1 MNEREYVVELVEV
14 LGQLSTN
21 REEAMEQY
29 ERRAFTFMKNINP
42 ETFDS
47 LSFDS
52 EFERIAAYPIIL
64 GGLFIKKEFRRIDK
78 IVNEGLLPYLIGKK
92 RTYDYF
98 IGLIVKFFY
107 LARKNE
113 SQDNSTLFSLL
124 VTNKELGNE
133 YTVSV
138 ITNCLLDMFISN
150 KIFQRIESNI
160 VTTSE
165 QARYNYY
172 NGIISMVEGDY
183 ESALKSFHTSIILS
197 TNRDLVL
204 GAEKRVILCM
214 LLNSDYRISYPY
226 KPSLRTYFGL
236 ASVVKKAEIK
246 RFEETLENSKDE
258 LMAQGLY
265 FVARRLSQ
273 NVIQEGIRRISIVY
287 SRISFVDIAHLLD
300 INPEEAEY
308 LVKRTIRK
316 GLIKGEVV
324 DDIFHSL
331 KEDKSVVD
339 IGMGIR
345 DCIQL
350 TKYIQEHMRYP
361 AIEPLCYEKVRRVYD
376 K

>member
-1 MNEREYVVELVEV
+1 MSEKERVEELLEV
-14 LGQLSTN
+14 LSRLGTN
-21 REEAMEQY
+21 REEGMDIY
-29 ERRAFTFMKNINP
+29 ERRVFAFMKDIKP

-47 LSFDS
+47 LDFGS
-52 EFERIAAYPIIL
+52 ELERIAAYPIVL
-64 GGLFIKKEFRRIDK
+64 GALFMRKEFKKIDK
-78 IVNEGLLPYLIGKK
+78 MVNENLLPYLIGKK
-92 RTYDYF
+92 RIYDYF
-98 IGLIVKFFY
+98 IGLVVKIFY

-113 SQDNSTLFSLL
+113 CQDNSTLFSLL

-138 ITNCLLDMFISN
+138 ITNCLLDMLISN
-150 KIFQRIESNI
+150 KIFQRIESSI

-183 ESALKSFHTSIILS
+183 ESALKCFHTSIILS
-197 TNRDLVL
+197 TNRDVIL

-214 LLNSDYRISYPY
+214 LLNSDYNIPYSYR
-226 KPSLRTYFGL
+226 PSLKTYFEL

-246 RFEETLENSKDE
+246 KFEETLENNKNE
-258 LMAQGLY
+258 LMSQGLY
-265 FVARRLSQ
+265 FVARRLYQ
-273 NVIQEGIRRISIVY
+273 NVIQEGIRRISVIY
-287 SRISFVDIAHLLD
+287 SQISYADIGHLLD
-300 INPEEAEY
+300 INPEEVEY

-316 GLIKGEVV
+316 GLIVGKVIDG
-324 DDIFHSL
+324 IFYSL
-331 KEDKSVVD
+331 REDKSGAD
-339 IGMGIR
+339 IGIGIR

-361 AIEPLCYEKVRRVYD
+361 AIEPLCYEKVRKTHD

>member
-1 MNEREYVVELVEV
+1 MNEREHVAELVEL
-14 LGQLSTN
+14 LGRLNTS
-21 REEAMEQY
+21 REEAIEQY
-29 ERRAFTFMKNINP
+29 ERRAFTFMKNIRP

-47 LSFDS
+47 LNFDS
-52 EFERIAAYPIIL
+52 EFERIATYPIIL
-64 GGLFIKKEFRRIDK
+64 GGLFMKKEFKKIDK
-78 IVNEGLLPYLIGKK
+78 IVNEDLLPYLIGKK
-92 RTYDYF
+92 RIYDYF
-98 IGLIVKFFY
+98 IGLVVKFFY

-138 ITNCLLDMFISN
+138 ITNCLLDMLTSN
-150 KIFQRIESNI
+150 KIFQRIENTI
-160 VTTSE
+160 TTTSE

-183 ESALKSFHTSIILS
+183 DSALKCFHTSIILS

-214 LLNSDYRISYPY
+214 LLSSDYNIPYTY
-226 KPSLRTYFGL
+226 KPSLRTYFEL
-236 ASVVKKAEIK
+236 VSVVKNAEIK
-246 RFEETLENSKDE
+246 KFEETLEKSKDE
-258 LMAQGLY
+258 LMSQGLY

-287 SRISFVDIAHLLD
+287 SRISYVDIAYLLD

-316 GLIKGEVV
+316 GLIKGKVIDGV
-324 DDIFHSL
+324 FHSL
-331 KEDKSVVD
+331 KEDKYTAD
-339 IGMGIR
+339 IGIGIR

-361 AIEPLCYEKVRRVYD
+361 AIEPLCYEKVRKVHE